1 MIDASIVIESCQNG
15 SLIKVVTKTV
25 AVKVDPYG
33 INNWYYMDFDLR
45 NEIDVLKYTLISA
58 YNSYSPSMSE
68 AQVIAF
74 SYIDGLVIRLIFAS
88 KLPNGSTSFNFIFA
102 LK

>member
-1 MIDASIVIESCQNG
+1 MFG

-33 INNWYYMDFDLR
+33 INNWYYMDFDLG
-45 NEIDVLKYTLISA
+45 NEIDNRKYTLISV
-58 YNSYSPSMSE
+58 YNAYSPSMSE

-74 SYIDGLVIRLIFAS
+74 SYINDKVIRLIFDY
-88 KLPNGSTSFNFIFA
+88 KLPNKNTSFNFIFVA
-102 LK
+102 SDI

>member
-1 MIDASIVIESCQNG
+1 MP
-15 SLIKVVTKTV
+15 
-25 AVKVDPYG
+25 VKINPYG
-33 INNWYYMDFDLR
+33 VNNWYYMDFDLR

-74 SYIDGLVIRLIFAS
+74 SYYNENIIRVVFDY
-88 KLPNGSTSFNFIFA
+88 KLPNANASFNFIFA
-102 LK
+102 LV